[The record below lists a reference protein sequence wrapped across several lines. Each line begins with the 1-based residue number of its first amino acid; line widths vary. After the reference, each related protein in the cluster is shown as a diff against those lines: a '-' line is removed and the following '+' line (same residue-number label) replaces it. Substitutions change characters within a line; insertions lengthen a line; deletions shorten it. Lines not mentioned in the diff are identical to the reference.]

1 MTFAYPWLLFLYIPL
16 ALIIWYLWS
25 KKPLPSLKVSS
36 TKPFIEAKGKGQKN
50 RRTAR
55 LPLLLYI
62 IASILLVLALA
73 RPRVGSE
80 KIVFKAKG
88 IDIILAI
95 DLSGS
100 MRALDIPRDIKT
112 EDQLRAALK
121 DGEIKTR
128 LNVAKEEIRKFVLK
142 RPNDRI
148 GLIGF
153 AQLPYNICPPTLDH
167 GWLLD
172 NLKRLEPGII
182 GQATGIAGPIA
193 SGVQRLDKSD
203 SKRRVLVLF
212 TDGANTVN
220 ARITPRQAAKLGKA
234 CDVVIY
240 TVGIGSNNALIED
253 NSMFGTSYQP
263 AGGTFDEPLL
273 KDIAKISDGR
283 YYHAYDAKGLADA
296 MTEINKLEKTTI
308 EQPKYID
315 YKEFAP
321 TLAGIVLV
329 LLLLGFFLENT
340 IFLSIP

>member
-1 MTFAYPWLLFLYIPL
+1 MTFAYPWLLFLYVPL
-16 ALIIWYLWS
+16 AFIIWYFWF
-25 KKPLPSLKVSS
+25 KKAMPSLKVSS
-36 TKPFIEAKGKGQKN
+36 AKPFIEARERSSKRSSQMPM
-50 RRTAR
+50 
-55 LPLLLYI
+55 LFYI
-62 IASILLVLALA
+62 TASIVLVFALA

-80 KIVFKAKG
+80 KIIFRAKG

-100 MRALDIPRDIKT
+100 MRSMDIPRDIKT
-112 EDQLRAALK
+112 EAQLREGLQN
-121 DGEIKTR
+121 GTVKTR
-128 LNVAKEEIRKFVLK
+128 LEVAKEEIKKFIEK

-172 NLKRLEPGII
+172 NLKRLKPGII

-220 ARITPRQAAKLGKA
+220 TRITPRQAAKLGQA

-253 NSMFGTSYQP
+253 NWRGYAPVS
-263 AGGTFDEPLL
+263 GTFDEPLL
-273 KDIAKISDGR
+273 KDIAKISDGK

-296 MTEINKLEKTTI
+296 MADINKIEKTTV

-321 TLAGIVLV
+321 TLAAFVLI
-329 LLLLGFFLENT
+329 LLLLGFFLENS

>member
-1 MTFAYPWLLFLYIPL
+1 MTFAYPWLLFLYLPL
-16 ALIIWYLWS
+16 ALLVWYVWS
-25 KKPLPSLKVSS
+25 KRLLPALKISS
-36 TKPFIEAKGKGQKN
+36 TKPFIEAKGGDRK
-50 RRTAR
+50 RTAH
-55 LPLLLYI
+55 LPLLFYL
-62 IASILLVLALA
+62 AAAVILVPALA

-80 KIVFKAKG
+80 KVIFRAKG

-100 MRALDIPRDIKT
+100 MQALDIPRDVKT
-112 EDQLRAALK
+112 EVQLTEALK
-121 DGEIKTR
+121 NGEIKSR
-128 LNVAKEEIRKFVLK
+128 LEVAKEEIRKFIKK

-172 NLKRLEPGII
+172 NLKRLKPGII

-193 SGVQRLDKSD
+193 SGVHRLDKSD

-212 TDGANTVN
+212 TDGANTVQS
-220 ARITPRQAAKLGKA
+220 RITPRQAAKLAGA
-234 CDVVIY
+234 CDVVVY

-253 NSMFGTSYQP
+253 NSMFGRSYAP

-273 KDIAKISDGR
+273 KDIAKISDGK
-283 YYHAYDAKGLADA
+283 YYHACDAKGMAEA
-296 MTEINKLEKTTI
+296 MNDINRIEKTTV

-321 TLAGIVLV
+321 ALAGFVLI

-340 IFLSIP
+340 VFLSIP

>member
-1 MTFAYPWLLFLYIPL
+1 MTFAYPWLLFLYVPL
-16 ALIIWYLWS
+16 LFIIWYLWS
-25 KKPLPSLKVSS
+25 KKATPALKISS
-36 TKPFIEAKGKGQKN
+36 TKPFIAAKERSKKRG
-50 RRTAR
+50 AH
-55 LPLLLYI
+55 LPLLFYI
-62 IASILLVLALA
+62 AASIILVLALA

-80 KIVFKAKG
+80 KIIFRAKG

-100 MRALDIPRDIKT
+100 MRALDIPRNVKT
-112 EDQLRAALK
+112 EEQLR
-121 DGEIKTR
+121 DGIKNGKIKNR
-128 LNVAKEEIRKFVLK
+128 LDVAKEEIKTFVKK

-153 AQLPYNICPPTLDH
+153 AQQPYNICPPTLDH
-167 GWLLD
+167 GWLID
-172 NLKRLEPGII
+172 NLKRLKPGII
-182 GQATGIAGPIA
+182 GQSTGIAGPIA

-220 ARITPRQAAKLGKA
+220 ARITPRQAAKLGDA

-240 TVGIGSNNALIED
+240 TVGIGSNNTIID
-253 NSMFGTSYQP
+253 GYFQS
-263 AGGTFDEPLL
+263 GGTFDAPLL
-273 KDIAKISDGR
+273 KDIAKISGGK
-283 YYHAYDAKGLADA
+283 YYHAYDAKGLAEA
-296 MTEINKLEKTTI
+296 MTDINKIEKTTV

-321 TLAGIVLV
+321 TLALFVLI
-329 LLLLGFFLENT
+329 LLLLGFLLENS

>member
-16 ALIIWYLWS
+16 LVVIWYFWS
-25 KKPLPSLKVSS
+25 KKATPALKISS
-36 TKPFIEAKGKGQKN
+36 TKPFIEAKQNSKK
-50 RRTAR
+50 RASH
-55 LPLLLYI
+55 LPMLFYI
-62 IASILLVLALA
+62 AASIVLVFALA

-80 KIVFKAKG
+80 KIIFRAKG

-100 MRALDIPRDIKT
+100 MNAIDIPRNIKT
-112 EDQLRAALK
+112 EKQLSEGLK
-121 DGEIKTR
+121 TGKIKNR
-128 LNVAKEEIRKFVLK
+128 LEVAKEEIKKFVKK
-142 RPNDRI
+142 RPNDRL

-167 GWLLD
+167 GWLID
-172 NLKRLEPGII
+172 NLKRLKPGII
-182 GQATGIAGPIA
+182 GQNTGIAGPIA

-220 ARITPRQAAKLGKA
+220 ARITPRQAAKLGDA

-240 TVGIGSNNALIED
+240 TVGIGSNNALVAN
-253 NSMFGTSYQP
+253 NSMFGNSYQP
-263 AGGTFDEPLL
+263 FRGTFDEPLL
-273 KDIAKISDGR
+273 KDIAKISDGK
-283 YYHAYDAKGLADA
+283 YYHAYDAKGLGAA
-296 MTEINKLEKTTI
+296 MTDINKIEKTTV

-321 TLAGIVLV
+321 TLAAIVLI
-329 LLLLGFFLENT
+329 LLLIGFFLENS

>member
-16 ALIIWYLWS
+16 LFVIWYFWF
-25 KKPLPSLKVSS
+25 KKAMPALKISS
-36 TKPFIEAKGKGQKN
+36 TKPFIEAKERSTKRASQ
-50 RRTAR
+50 
-55 LPLLLYI
+55 LPLLFYI
-62 IASILLVLALA
+62 TASIVLVFALA

-80 KIVFKAKG
+80 KIVFRAKG

-100 MRALDIPRDIKT
+100 MQALDIPRNIRT
-112 EDQLRAALK
+112 EKQLREGLK
-121 DGEIKTR
+121 SGKIKNR
-128 LNVAKEEIRKFVLK
+128 LEVAKEEIKKFVKK

-172 NLKRLEPGII
+172 NLKRLKPGII

-212 TDGANTVN
+212 TDGTNTVN
-220 ARITPRQAAKLGKA
+220 ARITPRQAAKLGNA

-253 NSMFGTSYQP
+253 NSMFGSSYRP

-273 KDIAKISDGR
+273 KDIAKISDGK
-283 YYHAYDAKGLADA
+283 YYHAYDAKGMADA
-296 MTEINKLEKTTI
+296 MSDINKIEKTTV

-321 TLAGIVLV
+321 TLAVFVLI
-329 LLLLGFFLENT
+329 LLILGFLLENS

>member
-16 ALIIWYLWS
+16 AFIIWYFWF
-25 KKPLPSLKVSS
+25 KKAMPALKVSS
-36 TKPFIEAKGKGQKN
+36 AKPFIEAKERSS
-50 RRTAR
+50 RRSSR
-55 LPLLLYI
+55 MPLLFYI
-62 IASILLVLALA
+62 TASIVLVFALA

-80 KIVFKAKG
+80 KIIFRAKG

-100 MRALDIPRDIKT
+100 MQSLDIPRNITK
-112 EDQLRAALK
+112 ESQLREGLK
-121 DGEIKTR
+121 NGTIKNR
-128 LNVAKEEIRKFVLK
+128 LEVAKEEIKKFVEK

-153 AQLPYNICPPTLDH
+153 AQQPYNICPPTLDH

-172 NLKRLEPGII
+172 NLKRLKPGII
-182 GQATGIAGPIA
+182 GQATGIAGPVA

-212 TDGANTVN
+212 TDGSNTVN
-220 ARITPRQAAKLGKA
+220 SRITPRQAAKLGQA

-240 TVGIGSNNALIED
+240 TVGIGSDNALIED
-253 NSMFGTSYQP
+253 NSMFGRSYVQTR
-263 AGGTFDEPLL
+263 GTFDEPLL
-273 KDIAKISDGR
+273 KDIAKISDGK

-296 MTEINKLEKTTI
+296 MADINKIEKTTV

-321 TLAGIVLV
+321 TLAVFVLI
-329 LLLLGFFLENT
+329 LLFLGFFLENS

>member
-16 ALIIWYLWS
+16 LLIIWYLWS
-25 KKPLPSLKVSS
+25 RKAMPALRISS
-36 TKPFIEAKGKGQKN
+36 TKPFIRAKQKSN
-50 RRTAR
+50 ARTSH
-55 LPLLLYI
+55 LPLLFYI
-62 IASILLVLALA
+62 TASAILVFALA

-80 KIVFKAKG
+80 KIIFRAKG

-100 MRALDIPRDIKT
+100 MRAIDIPRNIKT
-112 EDQLRAALK
+112 EKQLSKELK
-121 DGEIKTR
+121 SGKIKNR
-128 LNVAKEEIRKFVLK
+128 IEVAKEEIKKFVKK

-167 GWLLD
+167 GWLID
-172 NLKRLEPGII
+172 NLKRLKPGII
-182 GQATGIAGPIA
+182 GQSTGIAGPIA

-220 ARITPRQAAKLGKA
+220 ARITPRQAAKLGNA

-240 TVGIGSNNALIED
+240 TVGIGSNNALVED
-253 NSMFGTSYQP
+253 NSMFGRSYVQ
-263 AGGTFDEPLL
+263 AGGTFDAPLL
-273 KDIAKISDGR
+273 KDIAKISDGK
-283 YYHAYDAKGLADA
+283 YYHAFDAKGLEEA
-296 MTEINKLEKTTI
+296 MMDINKIEKTTV
-308 EQPKYID
+308 EQPKYVD

-321 TLAGIVLV
+321 TLAVFVLI
-329 LLLLGFFLENT
+329 LLLFGFLLENT

>member
-1 MTFAYPWLLFLYIPL
+1 MTFAYPWLLFLYVPL
-16 ALIIWYLWS
+16 ALIIWYLWC
-25 KKPLPSLKVSS
+25 KKAMPALKVSS
-36 TKPFIEAKGKGQKN
+36 TSPFVEAKKN
-50 RRTAR
+50 SSKRSSRM
-55 LPLLLYI
+55 PLLFYI
-62 IASILLVLALA
+62 TASIILVFALA

-80 KIVFKAKG
+80 KIIFRAKG

-100 MRALDIPRDIKT
+100 MRSMDIPRDITK
-112 EDQLRAALK
+112 EEQLREALNNHSL
-121 DGEIKTR
+121 KTR
-128 LNVAKEEIRKFVLK
+128 LEVAKEEIKKFIEK

-153 AQLPYNICPPTLDH
+153 AQMPYNICPPTLDH

-172 NLKRLEPGII
+172 NLKRLKPGII
-182 GQATGIAGPIA
+182 GENTGIAGPIA
-193 SGVQRLDKSD
+193 SGVKRLDKSD

-220 ARITPRQAAKLGKA
+220 ARITPRQAAKLGQS

-253 NSMFGTSYQP
+253 NSMFGRSYAP
-263 AGGTFDEPLL
+263 VAGTFDEPLL
-273 KDIAKISDGR
+273 KDIAKISDGK
-283 YYHAYDAKGLADA
+283 YYHAYDAKGLAEA
-296 MTEINKLEKTTI
+296 MADINKIEKTTV
-308 EQPKYID
+308 EQPKHID

-321 TLAGIVLV
+321 TLAVFVLI
-329 LLLLGFFLENT
+329 LLILGFFLENS

>member
-1 MTFAYPWLLFLYIPL
+1 MTFAYPWLLFLYVPL
-16 ALIIWYLWS
+16 AFIIWYFWF
-25 KKPLPSLKVSS
+25 KKAMPSLKVSS
-36 TKPFIEAKGKGQKN
+36 AKPFIEAKERSS
-50 RRTAR
+50 RRSSR
-55 LPLLLYI
+55 MPLLFYI
-62 IASILLVLALA
+62 TASIVLVFALA

-80 KIVFKAKG
+80 KIIFRAKG

-100 MRALDIPRDIKT
+100 MRSLDIPRNIKK
-112 EDQLRAALK
+112 EKQLREGLK
-121 DGEIKTR
+121 DGTIKTR
-128 LNVAKEEIRKFVLK
+128 LEVAKEEIRKFVEK

-172 NLKRLEPGII
+172 NLKRLKPGII
-182 GQATGIAGPIA
+182 GQKTGIAGPIA

-220 ARITPRQAAKLGKA
+220 ARITPRQAAKLGQS

-253 NSMFGTSYQP
+253 NSMFGRGYVQ

-273 KDIAKISDGR
+273 TDIAKISDGK

-296 MTEINKLEKTTI
+296 MADINKIEKTTV

-321 TLAGIVLV
+321 TLAVFVLI
-329 LLLLGFFLENT
+329 LLLLGFFLENS

>member
-1 MTFAYPWLLFLYIPL
+1 
-16 ALIIWYLWS
+16 
-25 KKPLPSLKVSS
+25 
-36 TKPFIEAKGKGQKN
+36 
-50 RRTAR
+50 
-55 LPLLLYI
+55 
-62 IASILLVLALA
+62 
-73 RPRVGSE
+73 
-80 KIVFKAKG
+80 
-88 IDIILAI
+88 
-95 DLSGS
+95 
-100 MRALDIPRDIKT
+100 
-112 EDQLRAALK
+112 
-121 DGEIKTR
+121 
-128 LNVAKEEIRKFVLK
+128 K

-167 GWLLD
+167 GWLID
-172 NLKRLEPGII
+172 NLKRLKPGII

-220 ARITPRQAAKLGKA
+220 ARISPRQAAKLGDA

-253 NSMFGTSYQP
+253 NSMFGRSYVQ

-273 KDIAKISDGR
+273 KDIAKISDGK

-296 MTEINKLEKTTI
+296 MADINKIEKTTV

-321 TLAGIVLV
+321 TLAVFVLI
-329 LLLLGFFLENT
+329 LLLLGFLLENSV
-340 IFLSIP
+340 FLSIP

>member
-16 ALIIWYLWS
+16 AFIIWYLWS
-25 KKPLPSLKVSS
+25 KKKMPALRISS
-36 TKPFIEAKGKGQKN
+36 TKPFIAAKGHSNK
-50 RRTAR
+50 RASR

-62 IASILLVLALA
+62 TASVILVIALA

-80 KIVFKAKG
+80 KIIFRAKG

-100 MRALDIPRDIKT
+100 MQALDIPRNVKT
-112 EDQLRAALK
+112 EKQLRTGLK
-121 DGEIKTR
+121 SGKIKNR
-128 LNVAKEEIRKFVLK
+128 LEVAKEEIKKFIKK

-167 GWLLD
+167 GWLID
-172 NLKRLEPGII
+172 NLKRLKPGMI

-212 TDGANTVN
+212 TDGANTVA
-220 ARITPRQAAKLGKA
+220 ARISPRQAAKLGKA

-253 NSMFGTSYQP
+253 NSMFGRSYVQ

-273 KDIAKISDGR
+273 KDIAKISDGK
-283 YYHAYDAKGLADA
+283 YYHAYDAEGLAEA
-296 MTEINKLEKTTI
+296 MTDINKIEKTTI

-321 TLAGIVLV
+321 TLAVFVLA
-329 LLLLGFFLENT
+329 LLVLGFFLENS

>member
-16 ALIIWYLWS
+16 VLIIWYLWS
-25 KKPLPSLKVSS
+25 RKAMPALRISS
-36 TKPFIEAKGKGQKN
+36 TKPFIKAKQKSN
-50 RRTAR
+50 AR
-55 LPLLLYI
+55 ASHLPLLFYI
-62 IASILLVLALA
+62 TASAILVFALA

-80 KIVFKAKG
+80 KIIFRAKG

-100 MRALDIPRDIKT
+100 MRAIDIPRNIKT
-112 EDQLRAALK
+112 EKQLSKELK
-121 DGEIKTR
+121 SAKIKNR
-128 LNVAKEEIRKFVLK
+128 IEVAKEEIKKFIKK

-167 GWLLD
+167 GWLID
-172 NLKRLEPGII
+172 NLKRLKPGII
-182 GQATGIAGPIA
+182 GQSTGIAGPIA

-220 ARITPRQAAKLGKA
+220 ARITPRQAAKLGNA

-240 TVGIGSNNALIED
+240 TVGIGSNNALVED
-253 NSMFGTSYQP
+253 NSMFGRSYVQ
-263 AGGTFDEPLL
+263 AGGTFDAPLL
-273 KDIAKISDGR
+273 KDIAKISDGK
-283 YYHAYDAKGLADA
+283 YYHAFDAKGLEEA
-296 MTEINKLEKTTI
+296 MMDINKIEKTTV
-308 EQPKYID
+308 EQPKYVD

-321 TLAGIVLV
+321 TLAVFVLI
-329 LLLLGFFLENT
+329 LLLLGFLLENT
-340 IFLSIP
+340 ICLSIP

>member
-16 ALIIWYLWS
+16 LLIIWYLWS
-25 KKPLPSLKVSS
+25 KKAMPALRISS
-36 TKPFIEAKGKGQKN
+36 TKPFIEAKQKSN
-50 RRTAR
+50 KRNSQM
-55 LPLLLYI
+55 PLLFYI
-62 IASILLVLALA
+62 TASAILAFALA

-80 KIVFKAKG
+80 KIIFRAKG

-100 MRALDIPRDIKT
+100 MRAIDIPRNIKT
-112 EDQLRAALK
+112 EKQLK
-121 DGEIKTR
+121 DELKNGKIKNR
-128 LNVAKEEIRKFVLK
+128 LEVAKEEIKKFIKK
-142 RPNDRI
+142 RPNDRV

-167 GWLLD
+167 GWLTD
-172 NLKRLEPGII
+172 NLARLKPGII
-182 GQATGIAGPIA
+182 GQNTGIAGPIA
-193 SGVQRLDKSD
+193 SGVHRLDKSD

-220 ARITPRQAAKLGKA
+220 ARITPRQAAKLGNA

-253 NSMFGTSYQP
+253 NSMFGRSYVQ
-263 AGGTFDEPLL
+263 AGGTFDAPLL
-273 KDIAKISDGR
+273 KDIAKISDGK
-283 YYHAYDAKGLADA
+283 YYHAFDAEGLAEA
-296 MTEINKLEKTTI
+296 MADINKIEKTTV

-321 TLAGIVLV
+321 TLAVFVLI
-329 LLLLGFFLENT
+329 LLLLGFLLENS

>member
-25 KKPLPSLKVSS
+25 KKKLPSLKVSS
-36 TKPFIEAKGKGQKN
+36 TKPFIEAKGKGKKN
-50 RRTAR
+50 RKAAR
-55 LPLLLYI
+55 LPLILYI
-62 IASILLVLALA
+62 IASILLALALA

-80 KIVFKAKG
+80 KIVFRAKG

-112 EDQLRAALK
+112 EKQLRAALK

-128 LNVAKEEIRKFVLK
+128 LNVAKEEIKKFIMK

-153 AQLPYNICPPTLDH
+153 AQLPYNLCPPTLDH

-182 GQATGIAGPIA
+182 GQATGIAGPVA

-253 NSMFGTSYQP
+253 NSMFGTSYMP

-296 MTEINKLEKTTI
+296 MAEINKLEKTTV

>member
-16 ALIIWYLWS
+16 VFIIWYLWV
-25 KKPLPSLKVSS
+25 KKAMPALKIPSAR
-36 TKPFIEAKGKGQKN
+36 PFIDAKEKSKA
-50 RRTAR
+50 RASHLPMLFYITA
-55 LPLLLYI
+55 
-62 IASILLVLALA
+62 AAILVFALA

-80 KIVFKAKG
+80 KIIFRAKG

-100 MRALDIPRDIKT
+100 MKAIDIPRNIKT
-112 EDQLRAALK
+112 EKQLTEGLK
-121 DGEIKTR
+121 KGTVTNR
-128 LNVAKEEIRKFVLK
+128 LEVAKEEIKKFVKK
-142 RPNDRI
+142 RPNDRL

-167 GWLLD
+167 GWLID
-172 NLKRLEPGII
+172 NLKRLKPGII
-182 GQATGIAGPIA
+182 GQSTGIAGPIA

-253 NSMFGTSYQP
+253 NSMFGRSYVQ
-263 AGGTFDEPLL
+263 AGGTFDAPLL
-273 KDIAKISDGR
+273 QDIAKISDGK
-283 YYHAYDAKGLADA
+283 YYHAFDAKGLEEA
-296 MTEINKLEKTTI
+296 MTDINKIEKTTV

-321 TLAGIVLV
+321 TLATFVLI
-329 LLLLGFFLENT
+329 LLLLGFMLENS

>member
-16 ALIIWYLWS
+16 VLIIWYLWS
-25 KKPLPSLKVSS
+25 RKAMPALRISS
-36 TKPFIEAKGKGQKN
+36 TKPFIRAKKKSN
-50 RRTAR
+50 AR
-55 LPLLLYI
+55 VSHLPLLFYI
-62 IASILLVLALA
+62 TASAILVLALA

-80 KIVFKAKG
+80 KIIFRAKG

-100 MRALDIPRDIKT
+100 MRAIDIPRNVKT
-112 EDQLRAALK
+112 EKQLREELK
-121 DGEIKTR
+121 SGKIKNR
-128 LNVAKEEIRKFVLK
+128 LEVAKEEIKKFVKK

-167 GWLLD
+167 GWLID
-172 NLKRLEPGII
+172 NLKRLKPGII
-182 GQATGIAGPIA
+182 GQNTGIAGPIA

-220 ARITPRQAAKLGKA
+220 ARITPRQAAKLGNA

-240 TVGIGSNNALIED
+240 TVGIGSNNALVED
-253 NSMFGTSYQP
+253 NSMFGRSYVQ
-263 AGGTFDEPLL
+263 AGGTFDAPLL
-273 KDIAKISDGR
+273 KDIAKISDGK
-283 YYHAYDAKGLADA
+283 YYHAFDAKGLEEA
-296 MTEINKLEKTTI
+296 MTDINKIEKTTV
-308 EQPKYID
+308 EQPKYVD

-321 TLAGIVLV
+321 TLAVFVLI
-329 LLLLGFFLENT
+329 LLLLGFLLENT